1 MLCGESPPRRS
12 YRGIGTRFG
21 FLLFGVD
28 VLIGFVRECGSSKG
42 FKPCV
47 L

>member
-21 FLLFGVD
+21 FLLFGAGV
-28 VLIGFVRECGSSKG
+28 VIGFNCKCSNKKAFEI
-42 FKPCV
+42 
-47 L
+47 